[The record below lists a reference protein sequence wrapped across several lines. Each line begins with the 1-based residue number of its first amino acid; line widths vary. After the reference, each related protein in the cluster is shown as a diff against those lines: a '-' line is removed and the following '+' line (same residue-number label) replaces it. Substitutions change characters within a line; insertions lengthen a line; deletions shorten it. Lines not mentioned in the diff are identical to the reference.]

1 MSDNIQE
8 ELDRLDK
15 FNSPMAI
22 IKKAFSSFGVILLI
36 GGGMVFSFILGVVY
50 LLGWGAIV
58 PTVWL
63 LGGLVLLMLVFPAAY
78 LFAAFTFGRALIF
91 WEAYQEAVKPMVAK
105 IVASI
110 FNQFFPDGKTHTE
123 DTVTDELLNQEL
135 EQQSSRLTD
144 KLPDFISSRLELLS
158 TFKAIIHT
166 MRLQK
171 RSGVA
176 NEQIKSKAMAK
187 LFAALDEQLSGVVS
201 APSILPI
208 GGLVLVNIG
217 FFIFLIS

>member
-91 WEAYQEAVKPMVAK
+91 WEAFINVFLKSALYL
-105 IVASI
+105 SI
-110 FNQFFPDGKTHTE
+110 L
-123 DTVTDELLNQEL
+123 VLSL
-135 EQQSSRLTD
+135 SIRLTEVFSVS
-144 KLPDFISSRLELLS
+144 KSISS
-158 TFKAIIHT
+158 
-166 MRLQK
+166 
-171 RSGVA
+171 
-176 NEQIKSKAMAK
+176 
-187 LFAALDEQLSGVVS
+187 LF
-201 APSILPI
+201 SILDR
-208 GGLVLVNIG
+208 LNC
-217 FFIFLIS
+217 